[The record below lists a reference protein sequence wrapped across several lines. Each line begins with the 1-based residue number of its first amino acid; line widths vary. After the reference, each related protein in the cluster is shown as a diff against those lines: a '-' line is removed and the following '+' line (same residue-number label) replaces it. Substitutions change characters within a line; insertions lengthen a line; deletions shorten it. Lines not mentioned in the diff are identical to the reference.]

1 MGKLPLRGYELGQL
15 SPFLARNHEYIFSNQ
30 SNNNMCE
37 LGKVTFPVPQFPLE
51 EDLPLWD
58 FHCFAK
64 AKYFELSVLR
74 HSW

>member
-1 MGKLPLRGYELGQL
+1 
-15 SPFLARNHEYIFSNQ
+15 
-30 SNNNMCE
+30 MCE
-37 LGKVTFPVPQFPLE
+37 LEKVTFPVPQFPLE

-74 HSW
+74 QLVEAKMNYDNAMSHRQTAP